1 MGRGPQPPEPP
12 GRGGVALG
20 RTAALGVIGT
30 TDAEGVTVAVFF
42 ARSLINA
49 ALDEDTWAEALC
61 PNPSDKTSAS
71 PNTREVDINHSPALI
86 KHGLIHTYGDNAISH
101 IISYRQIYSNLP
113 RFVKPIALLT
123 DKGVDFMPHEADLMD
138 LLVLWLSRVLTCVKQ
153 GLVCVKSKTWFSQ
166 RFGVGV
172 ECSLRLVSSPSPN

>member
-12 GRGGVALG
+12 GRGGVAFG
-20 RTAALGVIGT
+20 RTVALGVIGT

-71 PNTREVDINHSPALI
+71 PNTREVDIKHSPALM
-86 KHGLIHTYGDNAISH
+86 KHRLIGRYGDDAISH
-101 IISYRQIYSNLP
+101 IIPYRQIYSSLP
-113 RFVKPIALLT
+113 RIVKPIAPLRE
-123 DKGVDFMPHEADLMD
+123 KGVDFMPHESTLTD
-138 LLVLWLSRVLTCVKQ
+138 LLDLWLSRVLTGVKQ
-153 GLVCVKSKTWFSQ
+153 TLVCVKSKSWFSQ
-166 RFGVGV
+166 SFVVGV
-172 ECSLRLVSSPSPN
+172 EKFTPIGKVA